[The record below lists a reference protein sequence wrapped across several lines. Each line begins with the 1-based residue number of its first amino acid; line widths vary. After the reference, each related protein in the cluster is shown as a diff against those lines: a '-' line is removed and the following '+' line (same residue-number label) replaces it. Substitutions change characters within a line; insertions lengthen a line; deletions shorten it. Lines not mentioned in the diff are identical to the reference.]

1 MQNSKKK
8 IQQII
13 AICMG
18 HFMNDVF
25 MNLLIPLSFLFKIK
39 MGLTY
44 AEQAMI
50 GTVIISLGSFGQPL
64 VGHAVDK
71 KGKSG
76 LLIIAILWIGVLTS
90 IAGFINHYYLLLF
103 IAGLGALGSALYHPL
118 GSSLVINLLGKT
130 KGAGLSIFITVGSF
144 AIGFAPF
151 VAIPL
156 ATKFGLK
163 SLVLFIIP
171 TIITAAIMYFFK
183 VHEIKLGVK
192 AEDDKNTTRVIDKSK
207 ISWVASLITVSVIRS
222 LIFRSF
228 LLAFGVQ
235 VLLMKGVEEIVAG
248 IALSLLM
255 WTTSAGTFAGG
266 YLSDKY
272 GGKNTM
278 IFSSV
283 VVTLLLI
290 LLIIAKGVPSL
301 IIFILIGFGAGLG
314 NAPNITMAQEIIPRN
329 TSLATGLI
337 FGLGGGLGGVI
348 MYFYGMIAD
357 STSLFTAVT
366 LLLIPVIIM
375 DILIFL
381 NPIYEDGEI
390 VTKLTVKREK
400 R

>member
-1 MQNSKKK
+1 MQNSKRK
-8 IQQII
+8 IQQIV
-13 AICMG
+13 AICIG

-25 MNLLIPLSFLFKIK
+25 MNLLIPLSFMFKIK

-50 GTVIISLGSFGQPL
+50 GTVIISLGSFGQPI

-76 LLIIAILWIGVLTS
+76 LLIVAILWIGVFTS
-90 IAGFINHYYLLLF
+90 ITGYINHYYLLLF

-118 GSSLVINLLGKT
+118 GSALVISLLGKT

-156 ATKFGLK
+156 VTKFGLK
-163 SLVLFIIP
+163 YLIVFVIP
-171 TIITAAIMYFFK
+171 TVLTALIMYFFK
-183 VHEIKLGVK
+183 VHQIKFGEKL
-192 AEDDKNTTRVIDKSK
+192 EDDKNRTKVIDRSK
-207 ISWVASLITVSVIRS
+207 IRWVSSLITVSVIRS

-235 VLLMKGVEEIVAG
+235 VLLIKGVEDIVAG
-248 IALSLLM
+248 IAVSLLM

-272 GGKNTM
+272 GGKKIMTASN
-278 IFSSV
+278 V
-283 VVTLLLI
+283 VVTSLLI
-290 LLIIAKGVPSL
+290 LLIFTEGVPAL
-301 IIFILIGFGAGLG
+301 VVFTLIGFGAGLG
-314 NAPNITMAQEIIPRN
+314 NTPNITMAQEIIPRN
-329 TSLATGLI
+329 TSLATGLV

-357 STSLFTAVT
+357 STSLITAVT
-366 LLLIPVIIM
+366 LLLIPVIAM
-375 DILIFL
+375 DIIIFF

-390 VTKLTVKREK
+390 VNKLTVKSK
-400 R
+400 